1 MTAPIITKAEW
12 LERRSK
18 RLSASNW
25 AKAAFTPFSL
35 WAQMTGRCEST
46 VDPDAHHIK
55 AGNRFE
61 DGILDLGS
69 EEEKVELLDFCAP
82 EERARFE
89 SISLAYGGGVEA
101 WVYEKVKRMER
112 YQPLVV
118 SGCGRYSATLDGVVY
133 DSERGDWGVAEAKLR
148 NAKLGKML
156 HAEDDEFPIDIW
168 MQVGAQLFVSGL
180 DFGIV
185 MAVSGFSEIITR
197 RFAHESFPMESI
209 EATGK
214 RFLGWLERDEAP
226 PATGDD
232 LDALKA
238 AYPVREAKEI
248 SLGEDIAGLVMERD
262 ELRQAAKKLEAEAND
277 KQAKILQ
284 AIGDAQ
290 RAKLPNGWT
299 IRRSVVTVPAQ
310 MRAAYSYTNCT
321 VTGKGKKS

>member
-1 MTAPIITKAEW
+1 MTAPIITKTEW
-12 LERRSK
+12 LERRGK

-35 WAQMTGRCEST
+35 WAQMTGRIEST

-69 EEEKVELLDFCAP
+69 EEAGVELLDFCDP
-82 EERARFE
+82 EQRARFE
-89 SISLAYGGGVEA
+89 KVALFYGGGVEA

-118 SGCGRYSATLDGVVY
+118 SLCGRFSATLDGVVY
-133 DSERGDWGVAEAKLR
+133 DKERNRYGVAEAKLR
-148 NAKLGKML
+148 NSKTGKAL
-156 HAEDDEFPIDIW
+156 HNEDDEFPIDIW
-168 MQVGAQLFVSGL
+168 MQVGAQLFISRL
-180 DFGIV
+180 DFGVV

-197 RFAHESFPMESI
+197 RFEHESFPMASI
-209 EATGK
+209 QATGE

-238 AYPVREAKEI
+238 AYPVKEGKEI
-248 SLGEDIAGLVMERD
+248 SLGEDVAALVLERD
-262 ELRQAAKKLEAEAND
+262 ELRAEAKKLDKEADE

-284 AIGDAQ
+284 AVGEAKA
-290 RAKLPNGWT
+290 AKLPNGWT